1 MVIMELSENGIKSKT
16 RLDELKQDVNKD
28 DERKITGLTGHIKNM
43 SLDRLGK
50 HENNVQGTKLSS

>member
-1 MVIMELSENGIKSKT
+1 MVIMELSENGIKSKA

-28 DERKITGLTGHIKNM
+28 DERKITGLAGHIKNM

-50 HENNVQGTKLSS
+50 HENNV